1 MKRGIASIS
10 NITLRIRRSLICRA
24 CSHWCVSFPVVVCPL
39 VVPTMRDHHSS
50 SFPVFLLL
58 LLQISRITA
67 LDGPKPRDTI
77 TIASQIFV
85 VNPTHV
91 VLNNKT
97 VLPSGSPIKV
107 NGETVSA
114 DTHNDLF
121 VNGFEVI
128 TVSSD
133 TNIGILPIPTSCT
146 SSTCPDN
153 TGNVSA
159 PSVPALT
166 ASAST
171 AKLSTKAASDSKQS
185 SSSPVNVTAHTYTTQ
200 PGPST
205 RPSSTY
211 TQAPIHFTSNSNNTY
226 STQSLFSTGR
236 LSSGSPP
243 SGSLTS
249 PLSFIN
255 TTKSGNLDTSTSV
268 QNSSP
273 SVTSGTNPSSSV
285 YTIESVTWTG
295 NPSIGL
301 TTATATITPGG
312 PPVAIS
318 SHTFALPSSA
328 TGGLI
333 SVDGQTMTLSPITLY
348 SSQRSTAGNSGQTAS
363 QTASTSQT
371 PIVNTIDGIPLTG
384 NPQTAITVA
393 GQTIT
398 PGGPAV
404 TISSHTFSLPASASG
419 PVIGVDGVTTTL
431 NTVAAT
437 IPTRQSGSIT
447 VGPTSTYTIDGVTLI
462 GNPTSLAAGST
473 TLTPGGLPFTS
484 KGHTFLIPTSAAG
497 GVISVDGEPTTLPLS
512 SAQGTS
518 SDITQ
523 SGSSDTASGL
533 GVGFGP
539 VGSITLSDASTTVTY
554 DEVVLTKYK
563 TIQTPTVI
571 VTDFPELDS
580 KGSTTLVHGSV
591 IVGKGGTVLIHPPSP
606 PPGGGSIGPP
616 GFGGPIR
623 PPGGSSGC
631 PSFLGISFCPPSI
644 NIEPPGSTNVD
655 PDDLPEGTDPNNP
668 DDSENNETEKNTSQE
683 HTTKSEDQTSSS
695 DHETSTTKSTA
706 SQPSRVSATTTGST
720 ITSTASA
727 SGSRSSSGSI
737 SSSASSSSESCSAS
751 GCGCV
756 TLSYAPDATPDPLDD
771 DSNETRKR
779 RLAGRFI
786 KNKRADNYATLATDK
801 IGQGSCAVSRF
812 LIRPT
817 YPGPAIVT
825 NNEGGHP
832 NPSMEAFYQTA
843 TYWAVPTK
851 PPKCGAPGWNFVNTP
866 GLSNNAIGGP
876 WGIGGKGKSVNVDHV
891 CAFPLCSTTANLA

>member
-1 MKRGIASIS
+1 M
-10 NITLRIRRSLICRA
+10 CR
-24 CSHWCVSFPVVVCPL
+24 HYTSF
-39 VVPTMRDHHSS
+39 
-50 SFPVFLLL
+50 FPVFLLL
-58 LLQISRITA
+58 LLHISQITA
-67 LDGPKPRDTI
+67 LDSPKAQETI
-77 TIASQIFV
+77 TISSQIFV

-91 VLNNKT
+91 ILNNKT
-97 VLPSGSPIKV
+97 VFPSGSPIKV

-121 VNGFEVI
+121 VNGLEVI
-128 TVSSD
+128 TMSGGTHIV
-133 TNIGILPIPTSCT
+133 PTSCT
-146 SSTCPDN
+146 SSTCLDS
-153 TGNVSA
+153 TGEVSA
-159 PSVPALT
+159 PSVPAPT

-171 AKLSTKAASDSKQS
+171 AKISTQAASDSKKS
-185 SSSPVNVTAHTYTTQ
+185 SSNPVNVTAHTLTTQ
-200 PGPST
+200 PGAST
-205 RPSSTY
+205 GSSSTY
-211 TQAPIHFTSNSNNTY
+211 TRASIHSISNSNNTY
-226 STQSLFSTGR
+226 STLPLSSAGR
-236 LSSGSPP
+236 ISSGSPP
-243 SGSLTS
+243 SGSITS
-249 PLSFIN
+249 PL
-255 TTKSGNLDTSTSV
+255 
-268 QNSSP
+268 NS
-273 SVTSGTNPSSSV
+273 
-285 YTIESVTWTG
+285 I
-295 NPSIGL
+295 
-301 TTATATITPGG
+301 
-312 PPVAIS
+312 
-318 SHTFALPSSA
+318 
-328 TGGLI
+328 
-333 SVDGQTMTLSPITLY
+333 
-348 SSQRSTAGNSGQTAS
+348 QTAS
-363 QTASTSQT
+363 ISQT

-404 TISSHTFSLPASASG
+404 IVSSHTFSLPASASG

-437 IPTRQSGSIT
+437 NPISQSGSIT
-447 VGPTSTYTIDGVTLI
+447 VGPTSTYTIDGVTLT

-484 KGHTFLIPTSAAG
+484 KGHTFLIPASAAG
-497 GVISVDGEPTTLPLS
+497 GVISVDGRPTTLPLP

-518 SDITQ
+518 SDIAQ
-523 SGSSDTASGL
+523 SGSSDTAGGL

-554 DEVVLTKYK
+554 DKVVLTKYN

-571 VTDFPELDS
+571 VTDFPEFNS
-580 KGSTTLVHGSV
+580 KGSTTLVHGSI

-616 GFGGPIR
+616 GLGGPIR

-644 NIEPPGSTNVD
+644 KIEPPGSTNVD

-706 SQPSRVSATTTGST
+706 SQPSRVSATTTGSM

-727 SGSRSSSGSI
+727 SGSRSSSGPI

-756 TLSYAPDATPDPLDD
+756 TLSYAPDATPNPLDD

-779 RLAGRFI
+779 RLAGRFV
-786 KNKRADNYATLATDK
+786 KNKRVDNYATLATDK
-801 IGQGSCAVSRF
+801 VGQGACAVSRF

-825 NNEGGHP
+825 NNEGHP

-851 PPKCGAPGWNFVNTP
+851 PPKCGAPGWNFVDTP

-876 WGIGGKGKSVNVDHV
+876 WGIGGKGKSVNIDHV
-891 CAFPLCSTTANLA
+891 CAFPLSSTTPNLAWNH

>member
-1 MKRGIASIS
+1 MKRDIASIS
-10 NITLRIRRSLICRA
+10 NVALRIRSSLICRA
-24 CSHWCVSFPVVVCPL
+24 CSPSCISFLVVVCPL
-39 VVPTMRDHHSS
+39 IVPTMRLHHSS
-50 SFPVFLLL
+50 FFPVFLLL
-58 LLQISRITA
+58 LLQVSRIIA
-67 LDGPKPRDTI
+67 LDGPQPQETI

-97 VLPSGSPIKV
+97 VFPSGSPIKI

-114 DTHNDLF
+114 NTHNDLF
-121 VNGFEVI
+121 VDGFEVI
-128 TVSSD
+128 TLSSD
-133 TNIGILPIPTSCT
+133 TNTGTPVVPTSCT
-146 SSTCPDN
+146 SSTCLDS
-153 TGNVSA
+153 TVEVSA
-159 PSVPALT
+159 PSVTAPT

-171 AKLSTKAASDSKQS
+171 AKISTKAASDGKQS
-185 SSSPVNVTAHTYTTQ
+185 SSNPVNVTAHTHSTL
-200 PGPST
+200 PGASI
-205 RPSSTY
+205 RSSSTY
-211 TQAPIHFTSNSNNTY
+211 TQASIHSISNSNNTY
-226 STQSLFSTGR
+226 LAQSLSSTGR
-236 LSSGSPP
+236 ISSESPP

-249 PLSFIN
+249 PLNSIH
-255 TTKSGNLDTSTSV
+255 TTKSGNLAS
-268 QNSSP
+268 
-273 SVTSGTNPSSSV
+273 
-285 YTIESVTWTG
+285 
-295 NPSIGL
+295 
-301 TTATATITPGG
+301 
-312 PPVAIS
+312 
-318 SHTFALPSSA
+318 
-328 TGGLI
+328 
-333 SVDGQTMTLSPITLY
+333 
-348 SSQRSTAGNSGQTAS
+348 AS
-363 QTASTSQT
+363 QTASTSQI

-404 TISSHTFSLPASASG
+404 TVSSHTFSLPASASG

-437 IPTRQSGSIT
+437 IPTSQSRSIT
-447 VGPTSTYTIDGVTLI
+447 VGPTSTYTIDGITLI
-462 GNPTSLAAGST
+462 GNPTSLAAAST

-484 KGHTFLIPTSAAG
+484 KGHTFLIPASATG
-497 GVISVDGEPTTLPLS
+497 GVISVDGKPTTLPLP

-518 SDITQ
+518 SGITQ
-523 SGSSDTASGL
+523 SASSITAGGL

-539 VGSITLSDASTTVTY
+539 VGSVTLSDASTTVTY
-554 DEVVLTKYK
+554 DGVVLTKYS

-571 VTDFPELDS
+571 VTDFPEFNS
-580 KGSTTLVHGSV
+580 KGSTTLVHGSI

-616 GFGGPIR
+616 GLGGPIR

-683 HTTKSEDQTSSS
+683 RTTKSEDQTSSS
-695 DHETSTTKSTA
+695 DHETSTTRSTA
-706 SQPSRVSATTTGST
+706 SQPSSVSATTTGSI

-727 SGSRSSSGSI
+727 SGSKSSSGSI

-756 TLSYAPDATPDPLDD
+756 TLSYAPDATPNPLDD

-779 RLAGRFI
+779 RLAGRFV
-786 KNKRADNYATLATDK
+786 KNKRVDNYATLATNK
-801 IGQGSCAVSRF
+801 IGQGSCAVNRF

-825 NNEGGHP
+825 NNEGG
-832 NPSMEAFYQTA
+832 NPSPSMKAFYQTA

-851 PPKCGAPGWNFVNTP
+851 PPKCGAPGWNFVDTP
-866 GLSNNAIGGP
+866 GLSNKAIGGP
-876 WGIGGKGKSVNVDHV
+876 WGIGGTGKSVNIDHV
-891 CAFPLCSTTANLA
+891 CAFPLSSTAANLAWKH

>member
-10 NITLRIRRSLICRA
+10 NVTLGIRRSLICRA
-24 CSHWCVSFPVVVCPL
+24 CSPWCISFPVIVCPS
-39 VVPTMRDHHSS
+39 VVPTMRRHLS
-50 SFPVFLLL
+50 SFFTVFLLL
-58 LLQISRITA
+58 LLQVSRITA
-67 LDGPKPRDTI
+67 LDGPKSQETV

-97 VLPSGSPIKV
+97 VSPSGSPIKV

-121 VNGFEVI
+121 VNGIEVI
-128 TVSSD
+128 TVSGD
-133 TNIGILPIPTSCT
+133 TNTGIPVAPTSCT
-146 SSTCPDN
+146 SSTCLN
-153 TGNVSA
+153 STGEISA
-159 PSVPALT
+159 PSVLAPT

-171 AKLSTKAASDSKQS
+171 AKISTKAASDSKQS
-185 SSSPVNVTAHTYTTQ
+185 SSNSVNVTAHTYTTP
-200 PGPST
+200 PGASIRSP
-205 RPSSTY
+205 STY
-211 TQAPIHFTSNSNNTY
+211 TQASIHSILNSNNTY
-226 STQSLFSTGR
+226 STQSLSSTGR
-236 LSSGSPP
+236 ISSGSPP
-243 SGSLTS
+243 SGSLTL
-249 PLSFIN
+249 PLNSIP
-255 TTKSGNLDTSTSV
+255 TTKSGNSNTSTSI

-273 SVTSGTNPSSSV
+273 SITS
-285 YTIESVTWTG
+285 
-295 NPSIGL
+295 
-301 TTATATITPGG
+301 
-312 PPVAIS
+312 
-318 SHTFALPSSA
+318 
-328 TGGLI
+328 
-333 SVDGQTMTLSPITLY
+333 
-348 SSQRSTAGNSGQTAS
+348 GNSGRTAS
-363 QTASTSQT
+363 QTASISQT

-404 TISSHTFSLPASASG
+404 TVSSHTFSLPASASG

-437 IPTRQSGSIT
+437 IPTSQSGSIT

-484 KGHTFLIPTSAAG
+484 KGHTFLIPASASD
-497 GVISVDGEPTTLPLS
+497 GVISVDGKPTTLPLPL
-512 SAQGTS
+512 AQGTS
-518 SDITQ
+518 SGITQ
-523 SGSSDTASGL
+523 SGSSDTAGGL

-554 DEVVLTKYK
+554 DQVVITKYN

-571 VTDFPELDS
+571 VTDFPEFNS

-591 IVGKGGTVLIHPPSP
+591 IVGKSGTVLIHPPSP

-623 PPGGSSGC
+623 PPSGSSGC

-655 PDDLPEGTDPNNP
+655 PDDLPEGADPNNP
-668 DDSENNETEKNTSQE
+668 DDSENKETEKNTSQE
-683 HTTKSEDQTSSS
+683 HTTASEDQTSSS
-695 DHETSTTKSTA
+695 SHQTSPTKSTA
-706 SQPSRVSATTTGST
+706 SQPSSVSATTTGSM
-720 ITSTASA
+720 ITSTTSASA
-727 SGSRSSSGSI
+727 SMSSSGSI

-756 TLSYAPDATPDPLDD
+756 TLSYAPDATPNPLDD

-779 RLAGRFI
+779 QLAGRFV
-786 KNKRADNYATLATDK
+786 KNKRADNYATLATNK
-801 IGQGSCAVSRF
+801 IGQGACAVSRF

-825 NNEGGHP
+825 NNEGGNP
-832 NPSMEAFYQTA
+832 TPSMEAFYQTA

-851 PPKCGAPGWNFVNTP
+851 PPKCGAPGWNFVDTP
-866 GLSNNAIGGP
+866 GLSNKAIGGP
-876 WGIGGKGKSVNVDHV
+876 WGIGGTGKSVNIDHV
-891 CAFPLCSTTANLA
+891 CAFPLSSTTANPARNR

>member
-1 MKRGIASIS
+1 M
-10 NITLRIRRSLICRA
+10 RR
-24 CSHWCVSFPVVVCPL
+24 
-39 VVPTMRDHHSS
+39 HHSS
-50 SFPVFLLL
+50 FFPKFLLL
-58 LLQISRITA
+58 LLEVSGITA
-67 LDGPKPRDTI
+67 LDGPKPQETI
-77 TIASQIFV
+77 TISSQIFV

-97 VLPSGSPIKV
+97 VLPSGSPIKI

-121 VNGFEVI
+121 VNGLEVI

-133 TNIGILPIPTSCT
+133 TNGGISVVPTSCT
-146 SSTCPDN
+146 SSTCLDN
-153 TGNVSA
+153 TAEVSA
-159 PSVPALT
+159 PSVPAPT

-171 AKLSTKAASDSKQS
+171 AKISTKAASDSKQS
-185 SSSPVNVTAHTYTTQ
+185 SSNPVNVTAHTYTTQ
-200 PGPST
+200 PGAST
-205 RPSSTY
+205 GSSATY
-211 TQAPIHFTSNSNNTY
+211 TQASIHSISNSNITH
-226 STQSLFSTGR
+226 SSQSL
-236 LSSGSPP
+236 SSAGKISSELPP
-243 SGSLTS
+243 SGSITS
-249 PLSFIN
+249 PSHSIQ
-255 TTKSGNLDTSTSV
+255 T
-268 QNSSP
+268 
-273 SVTSGTNPSSSV
+273 
-285 YTIESVTWTG
+285 
-295 NPSIGL
+295 PSISL
-301 TTATATITPGG
+301 
-312 PPVAIS
+312 
-318 SHTFALPSSA
+318 
-328 TGGLI
+328 
-333 SVDGQTMTLSPITLY
+333 
-348 SSQRSTAGNSGQTAS
+348 
-363 QTASTSQT
+363 T
-371 PIVNTIDGIPLTG
+371 PIVNTIDGIQLTG

-404 TISSHTFSLPASASG
+404 TVSSHTFSLPASANG

-437 IPTRQSGSIT
+437 IPTSQSGSIT

-484 KGHTFLIPTSAAG
+484 KGHTFLIPASANG
-497 GVISVDGEPTTLPLS
+497 GVISVDGKPTTLPLP

-518 SDITQ
+518 SNIAQ
-523 SGSSDTASGL
+523 SGSSNTAGGL

-554 DEVVLTKYK
+554 DQVVITKYN

-571 VTDFPELDS
+571 VTDFPELNS
-580 KGSTTLVHGSV
+580 KGSTTLVHGSI

-616 GFGGPIR
+616 GLGGPIR

-644 NIEPPGSTNVD
+644 KIEPPGSTNVD

-695 DHETSTTKSTA
+695 DHQTSTTKSTV
-706 SQPSRVSATTTGST
+706 SQPSRVSATTTGSM
-720 ITSTASA
+720 ITSKASA
-727 SGSRSSSGSI
+727 SGSKSSSGSI
-737 SSSASSSSESCSAS
+737 SSSASSSSGSCSAS

-756 TLSYAPDATPDPLDD
+756 TLSYAPDATPNPLDD

-779 RLAGRFI
+779 RLAGRFV
-786 KNKRADNYATLATDK
+786 KNKRVDNYATSATDK
-801 IGQGSCAVSRF
+801 VGQGACAVSRF

-825 NNEGGHP
+825 NNEGGNP
-832 NPSMEAFYQTA
+832 SPSMEAFYQTA

-851 PPKCGAPGWNFVNTP
+851 PPKCGAPGWKFVDTP

-876 WGIGGKGKSVNVDHV
+876 WGIGGKGKSVNIDHV
-891 CAFPLCSTTANLA
+891 CAFPLSSTTANLAWNH

>member
-1 MKRGIASIS
+1 M
-10 NITLRIRRSLICRA
+10 RR
-24 CSHWCVSFPVVVCPL
+24 
-39 VVPTMRDHHSS
+39 HHSS
-50 SFPVFLLL
+50 FFPVFLLL
-58 LLQISRITA
+58 LLQVSRIKA
-67 LDGPKPRDTI
+67 LDGPKPQETI
-77 TIASQIFV
+77 TISSQIFV

-97 VLPSGSPIKV
+97 VLPSGSPVKV

-114 DTHNDLF
+114 DIHNDLF
-121 VNGFEVI
+121 VNGLEVI
-128 TVSSD
+128 TVSGD
-133 TNIGILPIPTSCT
+133 TNSGIPVVPTSCT
-146 SSTCPDN
+146 SSTCPEN
-153 TGNVSA
+153 TGGVSA
-159 PSVPALT
+159 PSVSAPTASALT
-166 ASAST
+166 A
-171 AKLSTKAASDSKQS
+171 KISTKATSDSKQS
-185 SSSPVNVTAHTYTTQ
+185 SSNPVNVTAHTYTTQ
-200 PGPST
+200 PRAST
-205 RPSSTY
+205 GSSSTY
-211 TQAPIHFTSNSNNTY
+211 TQASIHSISNSNNTH
-226 STQSLFSTGR
+226 SSQSL
-236 LSSGSPP
+236 SSAGKISSRSPP
-243 SGSLTS
+243 SGSITS
-249 PLSFIN
+249 PL
-255 TTKSGNLDTSTSV
+255 
-268 QNSSP
+268 NS
-273 SVTSGTNPSSSV
+273 
-285 YTIESVTWTG
+285 I
-295 NPSIGL
+295 
-301 TTATATITPGG
+301 
-312 PPVAIS
+312 
-318 SHTFALPSSA
+318 
-328 TGGLI
+328 
-333 SVDGQTMTLSPITLY
+333 
-348 SSQRSTAGNSGQTAS
+348 QTAS
-363 QTASTSQT
+363 ISQT
-371 PIVNTIDGIPLTG
+371 PIVNTVDGIPLTG
-384 NPQTAITVA
+384 NPKTAITVA

-404 TISSHTFSLPASASG
+404 TVSSHTFSLPASASG

-437 IPTRQSGSIT
+437 VPTSQSGSIT
-447 VGPTSTYTIDGVTLI
+447 VGPTSTYIIDGVTLV

-484 KGHTFLIPTSAAG
+484 KGHTFLIPASATG
-497 GVISVDGEPTTLPLS
+497 GVISVDGKSTTLPLP

-518 SDITQ
+518 SVIAQ
-523 SGSSDTASGL
+523 SGSSNTAGGL
-533 GVGFGP
+533 GMGFGT

-554 DEVVLTKYK
+554 DQVVLTKYS

-571 VTDFPELDS
+571 VTDFPEFNS
-580 KGSTTLVHGSV
+580 KGSTTLVHGSI

-616 GFGGPIR
+616 GLGGPIR

-695 DHETSTTKSTA
+695 DHQTSTTKSTA
-706 SQPSRVSATTTGST
+706 SQPSRVSATTTGSMT
-720 ITSTASA
+720 TSTASA
-727 SGSRSSSGSI
+727 SGSKSSSGSI

-756 TLSYAPDATPDPLDD
+756 TLSYAPDATPNPLDD

-779 RLAGRFI
+779 RLAGRFV
-786 KNKRADNYATLATDK
+786 KNKRVDNYATSATDK
-801 IGQGSCAVSRF
+801 VGQGSCAVNRF

-825 NNEGGHP
+825 NNEGHP

-851 PPKCGAPGWNFVNTP
+851 PPKCGAPGWNFVDTP

-876 WGIGGKGKSVNVDHV
+876 WGVGGKGKSVNIDHV
-891 CAFPLCSTTANLA
+891 CAFPLSSTTANLAWNH